1 MLEKQETEFQ
11 PLTSISSRNVC
22 RASERAT
29 TAAWKATRYSWP
41 LEKDLAVFALPLAT
55 TANPPPATF
64 PSRLFIRETAL
75 RNETKA
81 GGGVGSTRSKETS
94 AIGRAVG
101 PRTTLLS
108 SRVGWLLA
116 SNGEVT
122 DCLGKSRVQEH
133 PFLVPPPTTTT
144 AAATTTTTTSSFSS
158 SILPSSA
165 LLPVSSSNSLG

>member
-81 GGGVGSTRSKETS
+81 GGGVGSTRSKETTA

-144 AAATTTTTTSSFSS
+144 AAATTTTSSFSS